1 LVERINTTKKSHV
14 EWSQHYARSL
24 RKLRRERYYIQ
35 SKLAEATGC
44 TVGRISAVENCH
56 QMPSLALLE
65 RIDAELETTFSSQF
79 PSNAVFTPSNELLI
93 FRKRNSGSHNFDTPP
108 GLLWS
113 AQHGQA
119 LRLTRMLAGYTAI
132 ELSAVLGLHAS
143 NTVNLW
149 ERCRQAP
156 QYPMLLLI
164 DQVLGTDLHS
174 LFIPGIRIITTRD
187 EQRLASPH
195 NTFKPR
201 WTQADGQRLREARI
215 NAGYTAITKFAH
227 ALGYARSTISDIER
241 CMDSPS
247 PSLLARVDELIGT
260 SFVEDVRCRP
270 LREQLEATLRNL
282 DTDQEVAS

>member
-1 LVERINTTKKSHV
+1 LVERLNTTKKSHV

-24 RKLRRERYYIQ
+24 RKLRRERYYTQ
-35 SKLAEATGC
+35 SKLAEATGYIC
-44 TVGRISAVENCH
+44 AVENCT

-79 PSNAVFTPSNELLI
+79 PPNAVFTPSNELFI
-93 FRKRNSGSHNFDTPP
+93 FRQRNSSSHSFDTPP
-108 GLLWS
+108 GPLWS
-113 AQHGQA
+113 HQHGQA
-119 LRLTRMLAGYTAI
+119 LRLTRMLAGYSAL
-132 ELSAVLGLHAS
+132 ELSTMLGLCAS
-143 NTVNLW
+143 NTVNVW

-215 NAGYTAITKFAH
+215 NAGTPLSPSSHIPWGMH
-227 ALGYARSTISDIER
+227 RARSTISNVVWN
-241 CMDSPS
+241 
-247 PSLLARVDELIGT
+247 LHHLA
-260 SFVEDVRCRP
+260 C
-270 LREQLEATLRNL
+270 
-282 DTDQEVAS
+282 